1 MTIVNMVGGGG
12 DPELQAKTISPA
24 ASEITVTA
32 DEGYEGLSSVTVK
45 GIVGSYRPTIT
56 TSSNSNSVINTVY
69 LSQNN
74 FNYSDK
80 RTSYYPTA
88 CTGRFTLTDGY
99 VNTASFDVTTD
110 RDSYASST
118 TRYTGGP
125 NADNVK
131 AFLDNFFASANFYDG
146 NFSISIT
153 YPAISSIGVKTFT
166 GNKSGSVI
174 TYNDLSGITCVRLS
188 STTAKYCIS
197 KFEYT

>member
-12 DPELQAKTISPA
+12 DPELQAKTIAPA

-56 TSSNSNSVINTVY
+56 TSTNSSSVINSVY
-69 LSQNN
+69 LSENN
-74 FNYSDK
+74 FNFSDK
-80 RTSYYPTA
+80 RTSYYPTK

-110 RDSYASST
+110 RDSYASSNS
-118 TRYTGGP
+118 RYTGGP
-125 NADNVK
+125 SADNVK

-146 NFSISIT
+146 NFSISIK
-153 YPAISSIGVKTFT
+153 YPALNSIGVKTFT

-174 TYNDLSGITCVRLS
+174 TYENLSGITCIRLLGS
-188 STTAKYCIS
+188 SAKYCIS
-197 KFEYT
+197 NFEYT